1 MTRTTARTKKI
12 RTTFRAIDTAGGAT
26 PMIGFSSRDT
36 TSAVRASATCAT
48 TNAAA
53 STIGK
58 TAGRRRLRGFE
69 PVAVGRRHVRSMKT
83 FFVSV

>member
-12 RTTFRAIDTAGGAT
+12 RATFRAIDTAGGAT

-36 TSAVRASATCAT
+36 TSAVRASATWAT
-48 TNAAA
+48 TKAAA
-53 STIGK
+53 STTGK
-58 TAGRRRLRGFE
+58 PPDVDATVGASPPLGRRRQ
-69 PVAVGRRHVRSMKT
+69 VRSMKT